1 MINKIAYYQNTVCRI
16 ISPVED
22 DMVDIVLSPIT
33 FDKYQ
38 EYKSMFGVQFNGIE
52 RRVNISELKIH
63 SYTTIHI
70 NDHEIEVQSA
80 RCKDF
85 INLIAKDHITVS
97 NFVIVNLNG
106 TQIPMTHNTF
116 LFLASM
122 IEND

>member
-1 MINKIAYYQNTVCRI
+1 MIDKIAYYQNTVCRI

-22 DMVDIVLSPIT
+22 DMVDIILSPIT

-52 RRVNISELKIH
+52 KRVHLSEIKVP
-63 SYTTIHI
+63 SYTKIYI
-70 NDHEIEVQSA
+70 NDHEVEVQSA
-80 RCKDF
+80 RYKDF
-85 INLIAKDHITVS
+85 LNLIATDHQTVS
-97 NFVIVNLNG
+97 VFVVVNING
-106 TQIPMTHNTF
+106 TQTSMTYHTF